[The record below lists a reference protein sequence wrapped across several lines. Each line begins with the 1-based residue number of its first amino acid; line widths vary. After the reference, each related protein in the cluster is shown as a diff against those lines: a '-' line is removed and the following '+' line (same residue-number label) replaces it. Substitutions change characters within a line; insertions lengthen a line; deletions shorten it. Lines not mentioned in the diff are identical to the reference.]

1 MKTDVRETDSSYELD
16 IDLLGF
22 KKDEVTAK
30 LEDGYLTISTV
41 KGLDKE
47 TRRNISRKPM
57 KKRDRFKFCGNLKN

>member
-41 KGLDKE
+41 KGLDTE

-57 KKRDRFKFCGNLKN
+57 KKVCK

>member
-1 MKTDVRETDSSYELD
+1 MKTDVGETDSSYELD

-47 TRRNISRKPM
+47 TRRNISR
-57 KKRDRFKFCGNLKN
+57 